1 MDSAP
6 YVSNATDSAGITCT
20 SCKACCCRLEVMLM
34 SEDDIPAHLTE
45 RDRWGGQIMARLD
58 DGWCAALERNTML
71 CGIYERRPTICRD
84 FEMGGGECR
93 EERLKLPAL
102 SNDGIMTP

>member
-1 MDSAP
+1 
-6 YVSNATDSAGITCT
+6 
-20 SCKACCCRLEVMLM
+20 MLM

-58 DGWCAALERNTML
+58 DGWCAALERDTML

-84 FEMGGGECR
+84 FAMGGAECR